1 MPSVIRYLIPGI
13 VSACVITQTP
23 ILAQPARPADP
34 PLRNWK
40 TAPYWTPAAAETA
53 RTGGLRPLDSTA
65 NSNATPLAYVAITPC
80 RLLDTRA
87 ASGMTGAFGPPSLA
101 ADSSQRGE
109 VARKIP
115 VPSSACGVPAAAAYS
130 LNFALIAPQGAS
142 VGWLSAWPDDKR
154 GQGRWS

>member
-87 ASGMTGAFGPPSLA
+87 LSGMTGAFGPPSLA
-101 ADSSQRGE
+101 ADSSHRRGLAQDPGPE
-109 VARKIP
+109 
-115 VPSSACGVPAAAAYS
+115 
-130 LNFALIAPQGAS
+130 FALRRAGGGRLLAELCPDC
-142 VGWLSAWPDDKR
+142 SAR
-154 GQGRWS
+154 RQRRMALCLAGR